1 MPFFVKWYSILVM
14 EFAVIFTGGK
24 QYVVKPGDTIR
35 VEKLAEA
42 SEAKEGDKIV
52 FDKVMLVDDGSST
65 SVGTP
70 YIEGAKVLANFIKAV
85 RAKKVTGV
93 KYKPKART
101 RKTFGH
107 KQHLS
112 EVKIEKIN

>member
-1 MPFFVKWYSILVM
+1 M

-24 QYVVKPGDTIR
+24 QYIVKPGDTIR
-35 VEKLAEA
+35 VEKLSLAEDT
-42 SEAKEGDKIV
+42 KLGDEIV
-52 FDKVMLVDDGSST
+52 FDKVMLVDDGKAT

-70 YIEGAKVLANFIKAV
+70 YIEGAKVFASFLKAT

-101 RKTFGH
+101 RKKFGH
-107 KQHLS
+107 KQHLT
-112 EVKIEKIN
+112 EVKIEKIQ